1 MRAGEER
8 NGHMKRSLCWAI
20 GFGYSLMSLRDTLD
34 IIFFSPFFL
43 FHLSFFDYDCLI
55 ETKPL
60 GPRVTHPNEMTV
72 KMGHGETAEDAYER
86 QRCARGNQGRLQRGG
101 DF

>member
-1 MRAGEER
+1 MGYRVWILFNVIER
-8 NGHMKRSLCWAI
+8 YIRYYL
-20 GFGYSLMSLRDTLD
+20 
-34 IIFFSPFFL
+34 FFPLFW
-43 FHLSFFDYDCLI
+43 FHLPFFDYDCLI